1 MNSVD
6 FLLTNK
12 DITYEIRMEIKRLG
26 RPIPDLIIS
35 KTDVGKSRN
44 YSRNY
49 NSSVYDRFKWLCGCP
64 KRNKLFCFICLVRVA
79 TKVHGLKKG
88 VLGKV
93 DIRQQL
99 DSAYRE
105 TIRCHNETVD
115 KNRHILNQIINCIK
129 FCETNP
135 GL

>member
-12 DITYEIRMEIKRLG
+12 DITYEIRTEIKRLG
-26 RPIPDLIIS
+26 RPIPNLIIS

-44 YSRNY
+44 YSRNF
-49 NSSVYDRFKWLCGCP
+49 NTCSSVYERFKWLCGCP
-64 KRNKLFCFICLVRVA
+64 ERNKLFCFICLVMGGNQSAWTQGCVGKGRHKA
-79 TKVHGLKKG
+79 T
-88 VLGKV
+88 
-93 DIRQQL
+93 
-99 DSAYRE
+99 AYRE
-105 TIRCHNETVD
+105 NIRRHNENVD

>member
-1 MNSVD
+1 MNTVD

-12 DITYEIRMEIKRLG
+12 DITYEVRTEIKGLG

-35 KTDVGKSRN
+35 KTDLGKSRN
-44 YSRNY
+44 YSRNF
-49 NSSVYDRFKWLCGCP
+49 NSSVYDRF
-64 KRNKLFCFICLVRVA
+64 N
-79 TKVHGLKKG
+79 

-105 TIRCHNETVD
+105 NIRRHNENVD
-115 KNRHILNQIINCIK
+115 I
-129 FCETNP
+129 F
-135 GL
+135 

>member
-12 DITYEIRMEIKRLG
+12 DIIYEIRMEIKRLG

-35 KTDVGKSRN
+35 KTKQ
-44 YSRNY
+44 
-49 NSSVYDRFKWLCGCP
+49 
-64 KRNKLFCFICLVRVA
+64 
-79 TKVHGLKKG
+79 T

-105 TIRCHNETVD
+105 NISRHNENVD
-115 KNRHILNQIINCIK
+115 KNSI
-129 FCETNP
+129 F
-135 GL
+135 

>member
-1 MNSVD
+1 MISVD

-12 DITYEIRMEIKRLG
+12 DITYEIRTEIKQLG

-44 YSRNY
+44 YSRNFS
-49 NSSVYDRFKWLCGCP
+49 SSVYHIFKWLCVLKETNC
-64 KRNKLFCFICLVRVA
+64 FCFICLVMGGNQSAWTQEGCV
-79 TKVHGLKKG
+79 
-88 VLGKV
+88 GKV

-105 TIRCHNETVD
+105 NIRRHNENVD
-115 KNRHILNQIINCIK
+115 KTRHILNQIINCIK
-129 FCETNP
+129 HSKNIKK
-135 GL
+135 

>member
-1 MNSVD
+1 
-6 FLLTNK
+6 
-12 DITYEIRMEIKRLG
+12 ITYEIRTEIKRLG
-26 RPIPDLIIS
+26 RPILELIIS

-44 YSRNY
+44 YSRNC
-49 NSSVYDRFKWLCGCP
+49 NISVYDRFKWLCGCP
-64 KRNKLFCFICLVRVA
+64 KRNKLFCFICLVMGGNQSAWIQEGCV
-79 TKVHGLKKG
+79 LKG
-88 VLGKV
+88 V
-93 DIRQQL
+93 RQQL

-105 TIRCHNETVD
+105 NIRRHNENVD